1 MKNEIILSKIKKAV
15 QSVDE
20 KAKVILFGSRARGD
34 YQSDSD
40 WDLLIL
46 PREKVSYELEDQF
59 RELIYDLELEYEQV
73 FSIFLFPLSKWMAGA
88 SPSPLYDNIREEG
101 VMI

>member
-1 MKNEIILSKIKKAV
+1 MENELILSSIKEAV
-15 QSVDE
+15 RAVDE
-20 KAKVILFGSRARGD
+20 GAEVILFGSRARGD

-46 PREKVSYELEDQF
+46 PKEKVSYELEDQF
-59 RELIYDLELEYEQV
+59 REFIYDLELAYEQV
-73 FSIFLFPLSKWMAGA
+73 FSVFLFPLSAWTEGA
-88 SPSPLYDNIREEG
+88 SPSPLYDNIRKEG